1 MKRVVR
7 VHFMDESFK
16 AFGIDSNATAEQL
29 RQIVVERI
37 GLKEDSC
44 FALFEK
50 KDDWERCLEYDERPG
65 DLMKQWGGDNDA
77 KKAKTSEE
85 QPPPFLF
92 LFKKKI
98 FLKDDEKEL
107 LDECARNLVFIQALA
122 NVIESVYVS
131 TVEEALRLAG
141 LQMQATYKDHNSSH
155 TAGFL
160 TANNQLKKFIPKM
173 HYSTKKPNEWE
184 ALIFKEHQKHQGM
197 QVEEAK
203 LEYIKICKLWRDY
216 GTTFFPPCKSS
227 NNKNLPNKVI
237 IGVNSEGIRLLKNTK
252 NKELI
257 SEHMFTE
264 ICSWASS
271 SGTFAFEFGN
281 QSDSQK
287 YTFETKHGAIIA
299 STIQTY
305 IDILV
310 QMLKNG
316 DDDDDQTQTGTGLS
330 SEED

>member
-98 FLKDDEKEL
+98 F
-107 LDECARNLVFIQALA
+107 
-122 NVIESVYVS
+122 
-131 TVEEALRLAG
+131 
-141 LQMQATYKDHNSSH
+141 
-155 TAGFL
+155 
-160 TANNQLKKFIPKM
+160 
-173 HYSTKKPNEWE
+173 
-184 ALIFKEHQKHQGM
+184 
-197 QVEEAK
+197 
-203 LEYIKICKLWRDY
+203 
-216 GTTFFPPCKSS
+216 
-227 NNKNLPNKVI
+227 
-237 IGVNSEGIRLLKNTK
+237 
-252 NKELI
+252 
-257 SEHMFTE
+257 
-264 ICSWASS
+264 
-271 SGTFAFEFGN
+271 FER
-281 QSDSQK
+281 
-287 YTFETKHGAIIA
+287 
-299 STIQTY
+299 
-305 IDILV
+305 
-310 QMLKNG
+310 
-316 DDDDDQTQTGTGLS
+316 
-330 SEED
+330 